1 MSGLTSKWTAPES
14 AVISFPK
21 CTGAPSQHRSHVHS
35 LHPLSTSN
43 LHVEIKLLMMYLT
56 LCFRGAQEVFLL
68 FFFTLLHV
76 AVSSPDH
83 LLLCPNACVNLNH
96 TNHRRV
102 IIIIAP
108 FLVVPFP
115 AARASCSTN
124 APLRLPASFLPSSGN
139 NSHESQHDTAL
150 G

>member
-1 MSGLTSKWTAPES
+1 MYQRSLTAH
-14 AVISFPK
+14 IS
-21 CTGAPSQHRSHVHS
+21 RSRPH
-35 LHPLSTSN
+35 STSN
-43 LHVEIKLLMMYLT
+43 LHVEIKFPMMHLT
-56 LCFRGAQEVFLL
+56 LCFRGAGEP
-68 FFFTLLHV
+68 FFFSSSSFKPWLHV
-76 AVSSPDH
+76 AVSSPHH
-83 LLLCPNACVNLNH
+83 LLLCPKVCVNLCH
-96 TNHRRV
+96 TNHRQV